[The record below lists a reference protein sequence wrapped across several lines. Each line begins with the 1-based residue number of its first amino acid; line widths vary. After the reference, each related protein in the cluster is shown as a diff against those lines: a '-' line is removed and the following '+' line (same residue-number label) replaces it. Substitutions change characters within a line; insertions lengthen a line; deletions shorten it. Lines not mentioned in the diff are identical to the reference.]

1 MIFECDK
8 IKYMAVANKT
18 ITKTNIKA
26 FEEAREAVIKLE
38 TLTRF
43 LSPADLETLEILL
56 DKKTV
61 NLLSKSL
68 AEIEKKKFEPIKK
81 IL

>member
-1 MIFECDK
+1 LIFECDK

>member
-1 MIFECDK
+1 
-8 IKYMAVANKT
+8 MANTTTVNKT

-26 FEEAREAVIKLE
+26 FEEARETVIKLA

-68 AEIEKKKFEPIKK
+68 AEAEKNKFEPIEK